1 MDMKLDYYEDV
12 QLLHGKTAKVWFL
25 LLLIALTALPFMIKG
40 YYVYII
46 SLMAVNI
53 IVALGLNLL
62 VGNTG
67 QISLGHAGFV
77 AIGAYTT
84 AILMISV
91 DLPFIPAMIAGGV
104 VAAFFGFLLG
114 LPALRLEGPYLAI
127 ATLAFGLAITTL
139 IGRVAFFGGHMGL
152 SVPAVRFD
160 LLGLTGD
167 ESIYYVAIITSV
179 LLGIFARN
187 FLKTRPGRAFQA
199 VRDSDIA
206 AAAMGI
212 NVSYYKTLSFAVS
225 AFYAGIAGGLW
236 AILIGFINPGLFN
249 FMLSIL
255 YLATVV
261 VGGLGTILGSVMGAV
276 VITFLNLQLENV
288 QSIAGI
294 GQLLEAFSIQFMTL
308 SGLPNI
314 VWVLTGLILIL
325 IVVFEPLGL
334 YGIWYRIKI
343 YWKTWPF

>member
-1 MDMKLDYYEDV
+1 MDMKRDYYEDV
-12 QLLHGKTAKVWFL
+12 QLLHGRTARFWFFL
-25 LLLIALTALPFMIKG
+25 LLITLASLPFIIKG
-40 YYVYII
+40 YYVYIL
-46 SLMAVNI
+46 SLMAVNV

-84 AILMISV
+84 AILMISFAV
-91 DLPFIPAMIAGGV
+91 PFIPAMIAGGLI
-104 VAAFFGFLLG
+104 AALFGFLLG

-127 ATLAFGLAITTL
+127 ATLAFGLAITTV
-139 IGRVAFFGGHMGL
+139 IGRVGFFGGHMGL
-152 SVPAVRFD
+152 SVPAVRFES
-160 LLGLTGD
+160 LGLTRD
-167 ESIYYVAIITSV
+167 ESVYYVAMITAV

-206 AAAMGI
+206 AAAMGV

-236 AILIGFINPGLFN
+236 AILIGFINPGLFS
-249 FMLSIL
+249 FILSIL

-261 VGGLGTILGSVMGAV
+261 IGGLGTVLGSVLGAV
-276 VITFLNLQLENV
+276 VVTFLSLQLENV
-288 QSIAGI
+288 QTIPGI
-294 GQLLEAFSIQFMTL
+294 GQLLEAFSKQFMTL

-325 IVVFEPLGL
+325 IVLFEPLGL
-334 YGIWYRIKI
+334 YGIWSRIKS